1 MESDLSPLR
10 SHQISRNMAM
20 NNVIQFPGKP
30 IPAADQGI
38 ELALRQME
46 LIMAGQR
53 HSAEFQQ
60 INDEICPRQARP
72 GLRFAAL

>member
-1 MESDLSPLR
+1 MS
-10 SHQISRNMAM
+10 
-20 NNVIQFPGKP
+20 KP
-30 IPAADQGI
+30 TPAADEGI

-60 INDEICPRQARP
+60 INEEICRRQARP
-72 GLRFAAL
+72 ELRFAAR